1 MNGFRGK
8 TTKKME
14 AERNAAIAP
23 AKERALAEAKLELEK
38 RTIVQTWIAD
48 AILGD
53 VALGRNG
60 MNFTVPPEEAVSQAA
75 RRALKERGIIC
86 YAGAGN
92 YFQADMTGEH
102 PRVIQRRPLA
112 QRFVVIIPGGHA

>member
-1 MNGFRGK
+1 VNGFRGK
-8 TTKKME
+8 TSKKMI
-14 AERNAAIAP
+14 AERNEAIAP
-23 AKERALAEAKLELEK
+23 AREHALAEAKLELEK
-38 RTIVQTWIAD
+38 RAIVQAWIGD

-75 RRALKERGIIC
+75 RRALKERGIVC

-92 YFQADMTGEH
+92 YFQADLTGQH

-112 QRFVVIIPGGHA
+112 QRFVVLTPEGKA